1 MAVKPILFN
10 TQMVEAIIDGK
21 KTQTRRLVKEIP
33 LCDPYFQVCD
43 GKAYAADENGEWHT
57 AECFC
62 HIHPGDIL
70 YVRETYCVGR
80 IEYGEEP
87 DGRNV
92 PYIGQC
98 TGDDRFIPK
107 EWALR
112 NDIGIEDVIWKPS
125 IHMPK
130 HAARIFLRV
139 KNVRA
144 ERLQDCGNGWCLDIE
159 NEGVKTTQDPI
170 LYTND
175 EKYHDA
181 LRAEMK
187 KLWNSTIKPADILKY
202 GWDANPWVWVIEFE
216 KCEMHE
222 GWCV

>member
-10 TQMVEAIIDGK
+10 TQMVEAIIDGE
-21 KTQTRRLVKEIP
+21 KTQTRRLMKEIP

-43 GKAYAADENGEWHT
+43 GKAYAADENGEWYT
-57 AECFC
+57 AECFY

-92 PYIGQC
+92 PYVGQC

-139 KNVRA
+139 KNVRM
-144 ERLQDCGNGWCLDIE
+144 ERLNEIQSFVYNVIE
-159 NEGVKTTQDPI
+159 EGV
-170 LYTND
+170 NN
-175 EKYHDA
+175 
-181 LRAEMK
+181 LREFISV
-187 KLWNSTIKPADILKY
+187 WNATMKPADLPKY

-216 KCEMHE
+216 RCNKPD
-222 GWCV
+222 GW